1 MNGSVI
7 SLRDYIKN
15 RKEIASV
22 KIQTFCRLM
31 KRVSEAIDNQSDY
44 LIKINLDDIKINI
57 NTGEI
62 LFPNEVLNENQ
73 LDKTIAGFNTGISL
87 MADRKSSKEHKK
99 VAFALMLL
107 GWYCNEDG
115 SAIINDI
122 DVLENFDSYMSMV
135 PSWLRSFFVS
145 IFKNMNYEISFSDYY
160 RNNFENV
167 INKKIE
173 DSFAEYNLT
182 KEQMTKIKGLVA
194 KETNRLVKEGVTSA
208 T

>member
-1 MNGSVI
+1 MNSSIV
-7 SLRDYIKN
+7 SLRDYIN
-15 RKEIASV
+15 HRKEFDSV

-31 KRVSEAIDNQSDY
+31 KRVSDAIDKQSDY

-62 LFPNEVLNENQ
+62 SFPNEVLNENQ

-135 PSWLRSFFVS
+135 PNWLRNFFVS
-145 IFKNMNYEISFSDYY
+145 IFKNMNYDISFSDYY
-160 RNNFENV
+160 KTNFEDV
-167 INKKIE
+167 VNKKIE
-173 DSFAEYNLT
+173 DSFAEYKLSD
-182 KEQMTKIKGLVA
+182 EQIKRIKILVA
-194 KETNRLVKEGVTSA
+194 KETNRIVKEGVVGA
-208 T
+208 A

>member
-15 RKEIASV
+15 RKEIDSV

-31 KRVSEAIDNQSDY
+31 KRVSEAIDKQSDY

>member
-1 MNGSVI
+1 MNSSVI

-15 RKEIASV
+15 RKEIDSV

-31 KRVSEAIDNQSDY
+31 KRVSEAIDKQSDY

-135 PSWLRSFFVS
+135 PSWLRNFFVS

-160 RNNFENV
+160 KNNFENV

-182 KEQMTKIKGLVA
+182 KEQMTKIKVLVA

>member
-1 MNGSVI
+1 MNSSVI

-15 RKEIASV
+15 RKEIDSV

-31 KRVSEAIDNQSDY
+31 KRVSEAIDKQSDY

-182 KEQMTKIKGLVA
+182 KEQMTKVKGLVA